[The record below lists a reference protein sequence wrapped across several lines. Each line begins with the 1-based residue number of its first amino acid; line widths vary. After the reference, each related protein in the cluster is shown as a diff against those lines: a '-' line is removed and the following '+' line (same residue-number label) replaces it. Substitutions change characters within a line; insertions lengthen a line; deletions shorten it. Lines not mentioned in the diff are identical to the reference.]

1 MISNFMSGTAPLS
14 IPSTHP
20 HHTKAS
26 GVSDPKD
33 PSDPNVCDN
42 LPCALLPKPATPRA
56 RCATPPSVPA
66 PHNCPPET
74 PTQNSVL
81 YLSRCGSLPACQ
93 SASSSVQT
101 LAHRAQAR
109 HGSVASSRPRNA
121 SNYFLSQPYLP
132 LQRRRLLRFDI
143 RAHFVQPHFYFAPR
157 NSIGRRFDVT
167 ALHQVRDRISEPTA
181 QTVHQRLHTQLDV
194 RDSRRPTRKCD

>member
-93 SASSSVQT
+93 SASRSVQT
-101 LAHRAQAR
+101 LSFATITPPPAPASAPLRHPRALRSTPLLFCPTEFDRAPIR
-109 HGSVASSRPRNA
+109 CDGSPSSSRSHFRADCSNGSSASS
-121 SNYFLSQPYLP
+121 
-132 LQRRRLLRFDI
+132 
-143 RAHFVQPHFYFAPR
+143 H
-157 NSIGRRFDVT
+157 
-167 ALHQVRDRISEPTA
+167 
-181 QTVHQRLHTQLDV
+181 
-194 RDSRRPTRKCD
+194 PTRCTRLAAADPEMR